1 MTFFYAIAFFLMVG
15 GNFILL
21 GLSPADFIAQLTSL
35 PVRRK
40 RKLRKVVKES
50 IRPPKIRGI
59 KRIVKDTQD
68 TLKQENKSN
77 RFAQL
82 LTVSGI
88 LFVIGILICSAMNN
102 LFLAPVLGIGFS
114 LLPFLSILLMAT
126 KNRKNL
132 NNALETA
139 LSTITST
146 YIRTDSILKAVAEN
160 IDQFD
165 PQVKPT
171 FQRFLIQA
179 EMISSDI
186 PALLEQMKSGIDS
199 DVFHE
204 WIDALE
210 LCQEDRNRK
219 STLLPIVNKLSDMR
233 SVAGELDYLMYK
245 PLQEFVVMALLL
257 IAEIP
262 IIRMMN
268 EEWSNLLMVSLAGK
282 IVIAIDAVILI
293 ISLVAVIRNTRPV
306 EYRR

>member
-15 GNFILL
+15 GCFILL
-21 GLSPADFIAQLTSL
+21 GLSPADFIGQLTSL
-35 PVRRK
+35 PIQRK
-40 RKLRKVVKES
+40 RKLKKAVKES

-59 KRIVKDTQD
+59 KKIVKDTQD

-82 LTVSGI
+82 LTASGI
-88 LFVIGILICSAMNN
+88 LSVIGILISSAMNN

-268 EEWSNLLMVSLAGK
+268 EEWSNLLMASLAGK